1 MKKLIPLEVSSNLV
15 TIATDS
21 PLEVSPFA
29 NATGVTTEKAPVL
42 IAVRS
47 RRTVG
52 AEEFAERMRAVGG
65 QGTSAQARLALN
77 AVAAVTG
84 ELVEE
89 YGAISVQTPF
99 GTIQT
104 FIAGTLENATDAPDP
119 EANVAFLGVVVPEVY
134 RRKFAQMAAY
144 VPSDA
149 CAALLKRVR
158 DVATSAGCICG
169 AAPFYLEGRGMTIG
183 GAGEKLEL
191 LDAVT
196 REKLCD
202 ISVDAATKS
211 EVQFVCELPEGLNLA
226 SGSYL
231 VCLTT
236 LAGGE
241 SRLWPVELRV
251 GYVAVTPAPTK
262 LIAITSCQRFE
273 ADEGEAAIDVEGENL
288 DCVAGYDGE
297 AKTLPAD
304 VAVNGESKGTVT
316 LTYDESVGKW
326 RGATAATTGDRIKV
340 TLHPDPEKPDV
351 IQEDAVDEGE
361 VV

>member
-1 MKKLIPLEVSSNLV
+1 MKKLIPLEVSSTLV

-21 PLEVSPFA
+21 PLAVSSYA

-65 QGTSAQARLALN
+65 QGTLAQARLALN

-84 ELVEE
+84 DLVGE

-119 EANVAFLGVVVPEVY
+119 EANAAFLGVVVPGVY
-134 RRKFAQMAAY
+134 GRQFAKMAAY
-144 VPSDA
+144 VPLSA
-149 CAALLKRVR
+149 CPAVLKRVR
-158 DVATSAGCICG
+158 DVATSAGSIRG
-169 AAPFYLEGRGMTIG
+169 AAPFYLEGRGMTLG
-183 GAGEKLEL
+183 GAGETLEL

-202 ISVDAATKS
+202 ISVDEATKS

-241 SRLWPVELRV
+241 SKLWPTELKV

-262 LIAITSCQRFE
+262 RIAITGCQRFE
-273 ADEGEAAIDVEGENL
+273 VDEGEAAIDLEGENL

-304 VAVNGESKGTVT
+304 IAVNGESKGTVT
-316 LTYDESVGKW
+316 LTFDEGSGKW
-326 RGATAATTGDRIKV
+326 RSSTAATAGDRLKV
-340 TLHPDPEKPDV
+340 TLHPDPAKTDV
-351 IQEDAVDEGE
+351 MQEDAVDEG
-361 VV
+361 VIA